1 MPVYVLSG
9 SAFVLC
15 AARAGVCV
23 RGVCCVV
30 SVVLV
35 VWCPMCLSGG
45 VRGVCRAVSEVF
57 VVWCFL
63 FCALSVVFV
72 FGVLSVCIL
81 GLVARCVSLGVR

>member
-1 MPVYVLSG
+1 MRG
-9 SAFVLC
+9 ARRRLC
-15 AARAGVCV
+15 PWCLLCGV
-23 RGVCCVV
+23 RGARRVV
-30 SVVLV
+30 SNVFVG
-35 VWCPMCLSGG
+35 WCPRCLSRG

>member
-1 MPVYVLSG
+1 MRG
-9 SAFVLC
+9 ARRRLC
-15 AARAGVCV
+15 PWCLLCGV
-23 RGVCCVV
+23 RGARRVV
-30 SVVLV
+30 SNVFVG
-35 VWCPMCLSGG
+35 WCPRCLSRG
-45 VRGVCRAVSEVF
+45 VRGVCRVVSEVF